1 MSLVKEIIKDLLPE
15 NKQDLSKVKTTAIY
29 AGGFKPPTAGHFAVV
44 KQALLQHPE
53 IDEFII
59 YIGNKTRDGIDQN
72 QSLLIWDIYK
82 NYLSIKVV
90 LEPTSKPP
98 IQAVYNYAKDNPD
111 EEVIWIIGA
120 REGNEEDFKD
130 ISKRTTSLD
139 KYPNLELDVTIT
151 ASGASGTAARNA
163 SKISLEKLKP
173 LLPKVLTDQEYKDI
187 FNLLDPNLKENEPP
201 LLKEILDPANFDF
214 KPIIKSLTKSMEE
227 DGLKLKPYPKVI
239 FKHNEESNSEDFF
252 GKTAYYDPSN
262 NEVVLY
268 TLGRHPK
275 DIMRS
280 YAHELI
286 HVHQN
291 HEDRLEGIGTD
302 NVNED
307 DYLEKIEREAYE
319 NGNIMFRSWTNKT
332 VNESEG
338 KAAPYGSGYK
348 KVKETVSKN
357 KILCDN
363 CGWSWNIK
371 DGGDDL
377 YICHDC
383 GHDNEP
389 IQEKKTKDP
398 FGLNA
403 FAHELAQLN
412 EEEDNYQIY
421 CDMDG
426 VLTDFESGY
435 EKLTGVDL
443 KGEFQKGS
451 DFWDPISKA
460 GVGFW
465 AGLQWMPG
473 GKELWAYLKPF
484 NPVLLSAPSRE
495 ESSRIGKAVWVKHKI
510 PGTKLILRYA
520 KQKQQLATPESILID
535 DRQINIDQWEAAGG
549 IGILHTSTS
558 NTIEQLKKLG
568 L

>member
-1 MSLVKEIIKDLLPE
+1 MSLTNEIIKGLLPE
-15 NKQDLSKVKTTAIY
+15 ETSDLSEVKTTAIY

-111 EEVIWIIGA
+111 VEVIWIIGA

-173 LLPKVLTDQEYKDI
+173 MLPKILSDDQYKEI
-187 FNLLDPNLKENEPP
+187 FNILDPNLKENEPP

-214 KPIIKSLTKSMEE
+214 KPLIRSLTSSMEK
-227 DGLKLKPYPKVI
+227 DGLILKPYPKII
-239 FKHNEESNSEDFF
+239 FKHDEEANAEDFF
-252 GKTAYYDPSN
+252 GKTAYYDPNN
-262 NEVVLY
+262 NEIVLY

-291 HEDRLEGIGTD
+291 HEDRLGDIQTD
-302 NVNED
+302 DINADEH
-307 DYLEKIEREAYE
+307 LENLEREAYE
-319 NGNIMFRSWTNKT
+319 TGNIMFRSWTNS
-332 VNESEG
+332 VLNEAIVGE
-338 KAAPYGSGYK
+338 
-348 KVKETVSKN
+348 
-357 KILCDN
+357 KIKCDN
-363 CGWSWNIK
+363 CGWDWNIV

-377 YICHDC
+377 FICHEC

-412 EEEDNYQIY
+412 EEEDKYQIY

-435 EKLTGVDL
+435 EKLTGIDL
-443 KGEFQKGS
+443 KGEFQQGS

-484 NPVLLSAPSRE
+484 NPILLSAPSRE

-520 KQKQQLATPESILID
+520 KQKQQLATPKSILID

-549 IGILHTSTS
+549 VGILHTSTS
-558 NTIEQLKKLG
+558 STIEQLKKLG

>member
-1 MSLVKEIIKDLLPE
+1 MSLTNEIIKGLLPE
-15 NKQDLSKVKTTAIY
+15 ETSDLSEVKTTAIY

-111 EEVIWIIGA
+111 VEVIWVIGA

-173 LLPKVLTDQEYKDI
+173 MLPKILSDDQYKEI
-187 FNLLDPNLKENEPP
+187 FNILDPNLKENEPP

-214 KPIIKSLTKSMEE
+214 KPLIRSLTSSMEK
-227 DGLKLKPYPKVI
+227 DGLILKPYPKII
-239 FKHNEESNSEDFF
+239 FKHDEEANAEDFF
-252 GKTAYYDPSN
+252 GKTAYYDPNN
-262 NEVVLY
+262 NEIVLY

-291 HEDRLEGIGTD
+291 HEDRLGDIQTD
-302 NVNED
+302 DINADEH
-307 DYLEKIEREAYE
+307 LENLEREAYE
-319 NGNIMFRSWTNKT
+319 TGNIMFRSWTNS
-332 VNESEG
+332 VLNEAIVGE
-338 KAAPYGSGYK
+338 
-348 KVKETVSKN
+348 
-357 KILCDN
+357 KIKCDN
-363 CGWSWNIK
+363 CGWDWNIV

-377 YICHDC
+377 FICHEC

-412 EEEDNYQIY
+412 EEEDKYQIY

-435 EKLTGVDL
+435 EKLTGIDL
-443 KGEFQKGS
+443 KGEFQQGS

-484 NPVLLSAPSRE
+484 NPILLSAPSRE

-520 KQKQQLATPESILID
+520 KQKQQLATPKSILID

-549 IGILHTSTS
+549 VGILHTSTS
-558 NTIEQLKKLG
+558 STIEQLKKLG

>member
-111 EEVIWIIGA
+111 VEVIWVIGA

-173 LLPKVLTDQEYKDI
+173 MLPKILSDDQYKEI
-187 FNLLDPNLKENEPP
+187 FNILDPNLKENEPP

-214 KPIIKSLTKSMEE
+214 KPLIRSLTSSMEK
-227 DGLKLKPYPKVI
+227 DGLILKPYPKII
-239 FKHNEESNSEDFF
+239 FKHDEEANAEDFF
-252 GKTAYYDPSN
+252 GKTAYYDPNN

-291 HEDRLEGIGTD
+291 HEDRLGDIKTD
-302 NVNED
+302 NINAD
-307 DYLEKIEREAYE
+307 KHLENLEREAYE
-319 NGNIMFRSWTNKT
+319 TGNIMFRSWTNS
-332 VNESEG
+332 VLNEAIVGE
-338 KAAPYGSGYK
+338 
-348 KVKETVSKN
+348 
-357 KILCDN
+357 KIKCDN
-363 CGWSWNIK
+363 CGWDWNIV

-377 YICHDC
+377 FICHEC

-412 EEEDNYQIY
+412 EEEDKYQIY

-435 EKLTGVDL
+435 EKLTGIDL
-443 KGEFQKGS
+443 KGEFQQGS

-484 NPVLLSAPSRE
+484 NPILLSAPSRE

-520 KQKQQLATPESILID
+520 KQKQQLATPKSILID

-549 IGILHTSTS
+549 VGILHTSTS
-558 NTIEQLKKLG
+558 STIEQLKKLG

>member
-111 EEVIWIIGA
+111 VEVIWVIGA

-173 LLPKVLTDQEYKDI
+173 MLPKILSDDQYKEI
-187 FNLLDPNLKENEPP
+187 FNILDPNLKENEPP

-214 KPIIKSLTKSMEE
+214 KPLIRSLTSSMEK
-227 DGLKLKPYPKVI
+227 DGLILKPYPKII
-239 FKHNEESNSEDFF
+239 FKHDEEANAEDFF
-252 GKTAYYDPSN
+252 GKTAYYDPNN
-262 NEVVLY
+262 NEIVLY

-291 HEDRLEGIGTD
+291 HEDRLGDIQTD
-302 NVNED
+302 DINADEH
-307 DYLEKIEREAYE
+307 LENLEREAYE
-319 NGNIMFRSWTNKT
+319 TGNIMFRSWTNS
-332 VNESEG
+332 VLNEAIVGE
-338 KAAPYGSGYK
+338 
-348 KVKETVSKN
+348 
-357 KILCDN
+357 KIKCDN
-363 CGWSWNIK
+363 CGWDWNIV

-377 YICHDC
+377 FICHEC

-435 EKLTGVDL
+435 EKLTGIDL
-443 KGEFQKGS
+443 KGEFQQGS

-484 NPVLLSAPSRE
+484 NPILLSAPSRE

-520 KQKQQLATPESILID
+520 KQKQQLATPKSILID

-549 IGILHTSTS
+549 VGILHTSTS
-558 NTIEQLKKLG
+558 STIEQLKKLG